1 MRGFSKGLLVSI
13 LVHGLAGAVVYAI
26 PMDKLSKPEMISVD
40 FTLVDEEP
48 VPEALQGPGHSPA
61 RRTVAKAKTDGITPG
76 ATVKQGQQDRVET
89 EVRTVES
96 QTSRIAPAADPSE
109 SEHAFGASS
118 DDLREAPG
126 AFSSPD
132 GTPVAGTPGSGS
144 PQGGTGG
151 TSVASLSRS
160 GSPGASGDMLG
171 GGQGGILREIRD
183 SIMKNV
189 IYPDKAR
196 RMGWEGRVI
205 VSFTVYEDGSIRD
218 ARIVQ
223 SSGTPVLDDAA
234 KEALR
239 KSIIRTQFAKRVQV
253 LLPIE
258 YKLK

>member
-1 MRGFSKGLLVSI
+1 MRGFYKGLLVSI
-13 LVHGLAGAVVYAI
+13 LVHGLVGAVVYAI
-26 PMDKLSKPEMISVD
+26 PMNKLSKPEMISVD
-40 FTLVDEEP
+40 FTLVDQER
-48 VPEALQGPGHSPA
+48 VPEGLQGPGHGPG

-76 ATVKQGQQDRVET
+76 HTVKQGQQDRMET
-89 EVRTVES
+89 DVRTMES

-109 SEHAFGASS
+109 SEHPLAAAS
-118 DDLREAPG
+118 DDLRQAPG
-126 AFSSPD
+126 AFSSSD

-144 PQGGTGG
+144 PQGGIGG
-151 TSVASLSRS
+151 TSVASLSHS
-160 GSPGASGDMLG
+160 GSPGASGDVLG
-171 GGQGGILREIRD
+171 GGQGAILREIRD

-189 IYPDKAR
+189 IYPDRAR

-223 SSGTPVLDDAA
+223 SSGTLVLDDAA

-239 KSIIRTQFAKRVQV
+239 KSTVRTQFAKRVQV
-253 LLPIE
+253 VLPIE

>member
-13 LVHGLAGAVVYAI
+13 LVHGLVGAAVYAI
-26 PMDKLSKPEMISVD
+26 PMDKLSRPEMISVD
-40 FTLVDEEP
+40 FTLDDQGQL
-48 VPEALQGPGHSPA
+48 PEVLQGPGPGPG
-61 RRTVAKAKTDGITPG
+61 RRTVAKAKTDGIIPG
-76 ATVKQGQQDRVET
+76 PAVKPGQQGRTET
-89 EVRTVES
+89 DVRTMERE
-96 QTSRIAPAADPSE
+96 TSRIAPAADPSE
-109 SEHAFGASS
+109 SEHPFAAPS

-132 GTPVAGTPGSGS
+132 GAPVAGTPGSGS
-144 PQGGTGG
+144 PQGGAGG
-151 TSVASLSRS
+151 TSVASVSRP
-160 GSPGASGDMLG
+160 GGPGASGDVPG

-189 IYPDKAR
+189 IYPDRAR

-223 SSGTPVLDDAA
+223 SSGTLVLDDAA

-239 KSIIRTQFAKRVQV
+239 KSTIRTQFAKRVQV
-253 LLPIE
+253 VLPIE